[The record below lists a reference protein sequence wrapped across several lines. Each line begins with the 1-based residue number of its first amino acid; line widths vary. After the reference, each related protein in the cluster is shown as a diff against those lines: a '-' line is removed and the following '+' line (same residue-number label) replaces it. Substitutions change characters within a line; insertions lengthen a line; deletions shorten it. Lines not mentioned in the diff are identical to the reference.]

1 MPESPFDAVLS
12 RVRRIDGFRLGC
24 VIDATTGTVLGSAG
38 RQEDLSLPV
47 LAAGTADLANV
58 IALMAADLAAD
69 GGLED
74 VVVTLSR
81 HYHLIR
87 RFSPAPRLRF
97 LLLVVLD
104 RTQANLAMALR
115 ELRGVDPD
123 AVRPEPTLSGRPQGV

>member
-1 MPESPFDAVLS
+1 MASF
-12 RVRRIDGFRLGC
+12 
-24 VIDATTGTVLGSAG
+24 
-38 RQEDLSLPV
+38 EDPGDEV
-47 LAAGTADLANV
+47 
-58 IALMAADLAAD
+58 AAD

-123 AVRPEPTLSGRPQGV
+123 AVRPEPALSGRPQGV